1 MTGIYNMMKK
11 RYRAAGLLALLF
23 PCSRLVPSPG
33 GQHICFPLP
42 AGKGDFVTVCFTLP
56 VAVSRQDQPEIKK
69 TPGTAATDAGLKKE
83 TQTAIKESVTVEE
96 ILVTQE
102 VPTEV
107 ETVTKEPALPA
118 DDYSFSF
125 RANLL
130 RWATLIS
137 DVGCTHA
144 DYEKYT
150 VVDGVRVK
158 RGKENRNYWGVNHAG
173 ITLVWKLK

>member
-1 MTGIYNMMKK
+1 MKSELITRK
-11 RYRAAGLLALLF
+11 GLTED
-23 PCSRLVPSPG
+23 
-33 GQHICFPLP
+33 CFVTHNH

-56 VAVSRQDQPEIKK
+56 VAVSRQDQSEIKK
-69 TPGTAATDAGLKKE
+69 TQGTAATDAGSKKE
-83 TQTAIKESVTVEE
+83 TQAAIKELVTVEE
-96 ILVTQE
+96 IPVTQE
-102 VPTEV
+102 VPTEA

-130 RWATLIS
+130 RWATLIP
-137 DVGCTHA
+137 DVGCIHA